1 MGLFGTDVVTDW
13 LNGSN
18 LIQEGHVA
26 WGLVMVMLPFLPGAV
41 VGVYVVWSLFH
52 KKEYFKFFLSVLF
65 YVPGVVLGT
74 PYYMIIVILASCV
87 KLFKPDLDK
96 EDKVFGWID
105 AGFFKTVGPGFRMG
119 EIVGESCQQS
129 MLGKFPLKFAFF
141 PKSNVDLIKVI
152 VINIWSG
159 IYIQIILGPSKDK
172 TTRTL
177 QYLGLGKP
185 SKKMAKVGLLDQPA
199 DPHLPR
205 D

>member
-1 MGLFGTDVVTDW
+1 MSDSHHNFVSFRLILISCSELGLFGTDVVTDW

-18 LIQEGHVA
+18 LIQEGQVA
-26 WGLVMVMLPFLPGAV
+26 WGLLMVMLPFLPGAV

-105 AGFFKTVGPGFRMG
+105 AGFFKQLGRALGW
-119 EIVGESCQQS
+119 EKLWESHANNQCLVNFLS
-129 MLGKFPLKFAFF
+129 
-141 PKSNVDLIKVI
+141 S
-152 VINIWSG
+152 
-159 IYIQIILGPSKDK
+159 
-172 TTRTL
+172 
-177 QYLGLGKP
+177 
-185 SKKMAKVGLLDQPA
+185 LLSFQNQMWI
-199 DPHLPR
+199 
-205 D
+205 